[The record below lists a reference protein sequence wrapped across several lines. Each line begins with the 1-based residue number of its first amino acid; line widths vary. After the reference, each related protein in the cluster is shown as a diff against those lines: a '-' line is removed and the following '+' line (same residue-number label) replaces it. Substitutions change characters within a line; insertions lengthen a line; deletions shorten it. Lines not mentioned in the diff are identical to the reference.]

1 MNDAT
6 SWRLNPT
13 DEMLHHAAQSL
24 GSSRVVQVLW
34 RFSAPLSAEALQAEW
49 RRLDG
54 GLLSRRA
61 APVRFPG
68 ARRAWVRAAN
78 TQPLHL
84 EQRPLTDATAPQW
97 IDAQIQEPLP
107 TDSAALWRLAAAPYR
122 GGCLVSLTVPHF
134 RSDGLG
140 ILNALAGSTVARRP
154 AGLRHSDAAD
164 ALRQVGGAVVQSARW
179 SLELAGNP
187 RRRALIGTALRRRP
201 APPPGPPA
209 QPRFFTTAIV
219 DVDASAWEERA
230 RACGGTTNSLFLEI
244 AANLVRAHVPRQERS
259 DIELGIP
266 MNLRRGAADERAN
279 ALVVVPLGVPDRPVQ
294 HEDLRRTRQA
304 TKTLLEGSGAHSA
317 TLVPA
322 PLWHLLPTRLAGA
335 LKNPGAQ
342 QTDAVASNFGQAP
355 DAVARLAGRTA
366 ESVALR
372 TMNVPGLHPDKARL
386 RASLCL
392 CRLGSR
398 MALTVTG
405 MPDHFG
411 DSTSLH
417 RLVAEELTA
426 WGLTARPWWCAPA
439 PDPTKG

>member
-13 DEMLHHAAQSL
+13 DEMLHHAAESL

-34 RFSAPLSAEALQAEW
+34 RFPAPLPAEALEAEW
-49 RRLDG
+49 QRLDR

-68 ARRAWVRAAN
+68 ARRVWVQAAN

-84 EQRPLTDATAPQW
+84 EHRPLTDATAPQW
-97 IDAQIQEPLP
+97 IDAQVQAPLP
-107 TDSAALWRLAAAPYR
+107 TDSAALWRLAAAPYQ

-140 ILNALAGSTVARRP
+140 ILNALAARTVAHRP
-154 AGLRHSDAAD
+154 DRLRHSDVAD
-164 ALRQVGGAVVQSARW
+164 ALRQVGRAAVQSAGW
-179 SLELAGNP
+179 SLDLARNP
-187 RRRALIGTALRRRP
+187 HRRALIATALRRRP
-201 APPPGPPA
+201 TPSADPPA

-219 DVDASAWEERA
+219 DVDVSSWEDRA
-230 RACGGTTNSLFLEI
+230 RAHGGTTNSLFLEI
-244 AANLVRAHVPRQERS
+244 AANLVRAHVPRSKRS
-259 DIELGIP
+259 RIELGIP
-266 MNLRRGAADERAN
+266 MNLRRSADDERAN

-304 TKTLLEGSGAHSA
+304 TKTLLRDSGAHKA

-335 LKNPGAQ
+335 LQNPGAQ
-342 QTDAVASNFGQAP
+342 QTDAVASNFGHTP
-355 DAVARLAGRTA
+355 DAVARFAGRTA
-366 ESVALR
+366 DSVALR
-372 TMNVPGLHPDKARL
+372 TMNVPGLRPDRARL

-392 CRLGSR
+392 CRLGPR
-398 MALTVTG
+398 MTLTVTG

-411 DSTSLH
+411 DSASLH
-417 RLVAEELTA
+417 QLVAQELAA
-426 WGLTARPWWCAPA
+426 WGLTARPWWFTPA
-439 PDPTKG
+439 PDTKKG